1 MRRVSRWC
9 THWLHPSHSHWL
21 PPPRQLGEVAVGQE
35 GHRRQSAA
43 SCPLSLQEALSALE
57 ELHQKS
63 KHLHLRPLNLQ
74 PHSVVSE
81 SKKWHNWGFLSL
93 SKHKELFLTMLR
105 HVGGC
110 TRLWSGAL
118 DRHHLLHHHWAA
130 LPGLFWASPAW
141 GHAHNWFRGHRWV
154 TRTALW
160 LGP

>member
-35 GHRRQSAA
+35 GHHRQSAA

-74 PHSVVSE
+74 PHSVVSD
-81 SKKWHNWGFLSL
+81 SKKWHNWGFLPLSL
-93 SKHKELFLTMLR
+93 NTKSCFSPCCVMLVDAQGCGLVLWTGTIFFITTGLPCPASSGPAPPEAMR
-105 HVGGC
+105 ITGLGATGG
-110 TRLWSGAL
+110 
-118 DRHHLLHHHWAA
+118 
-130 LPGLFWASPAW
+130 
-141 GHAHNWFRGHRWV
+141 
-154 TRTALW
+154 
-160 LGP
+160 